1 MFSGAL
7 SSMESF
13 DAYMISLSS
22 GQGEREEEEEEG
34 EGVGRDEMVK
44 ALTEAWLDLK
54 RNLKSVFSQKGDE
67 IRHLQCALEKASAE
81 DHSEGLRSELRE
93 DVAKHSPEDGEVA
106 DPMLVEPGVL
116 PELGERGIG
125 LRLPD
130 RDVVGTELGQEEA
143 PLSEKHEIASHSS
156 VTGMESEQDTGPHS
170 EEQEVVAHTSV
181 TGIEQA
187 QEVALHSEKQEITV
201 HTPETGMPPE
211 AEVLPHLKEQGT
223 ANHTGMEPEIDSVS
237 SHHGIETETASAENL
252 AAIQAGKTLSNS
264 GTATSNSQ
272 IPDQESQNEGMEMQ
286 EPTPGLQPVQ

>member
-1 MFSGAL
+1 MFSRAL

-34 EGVGRDEMVK
+34 EGVGRDEIVK

-67 IRHLQCALEKASAE
+67 IRHLQYALEKASAS

-130 RDVVGTELGQEEA
+130 RNVVGAELGQEEA
-143 PLSEKHEIASHSS
+143 PLSEKHEIASHISEA
-156 VTGMESEQDTGPHS
+156 GMESEQDTGPHS
-170 EEQEVVAHTSV
+170 GEQDVVTHTSV
-181 TGIEQA
+181 TGMEQE

-201 HTPETGMPPE
+201 HTPETRMPSE
-211 AEVLPHLKEQGT
+211 TEVLPHLKEQGT
-223 ANHTGMEPEIDSVS
+223 AGMEPEIDSVS
-237 SHHGIETETASAENL
+237 SQHGIETETASTENL